1 MAKLVWNTINVLTR
15 TTVLAGF
22 MKHKL
27 VFPYQLV
34 EIVVKLVLIHT
45 LVPYSKRREVD
56 FSASV
61 SSTMTSVFV
70 AT

>member
-1 MAKLVWNTINVLTR
+1 
-15 TTVLAGF
+15 

-34 EIVVKLVLIHT
+34 EIVVKFVLIHT
-45 LVPYSKRREVD
+45 LVPYSKQREFD